1 MKVSIITPTYN
12 DGVSIEKTLDSLRLQ
27 NYTDW
32 EHIIIDDGSTDDTK
46 KKIEEYIKKYN
57 LKDKVKYIFQENADQ
72 LNAIINALQYVSGEY
87 VFTLHSDDLLPD
99 ETFLQKAVKY
109 LDENQEYDAI
119 TGNLV
124 IIDEK
129 DNVTNEWKAIEYKKE
144 EQKAAMLIL
153 NNGANIYGDVYF
165 LRKKI
170 YMETVKQNY
179 LTWNTPIWLDFQK
192 DKIKLLNIKTLE
204 APILKYRIH
213 SNNYAKNQ
221 IGKFNLL
228 NGELRTLSNLMYYFE
243 IKNYTYQKI
252 IFDILRAPLIRRLKL
267 CDYQNILYNK
277 KETKNKYKI
286 IKKAIKKQYGNKY
299 KENIFFDSLVD
310 FYKNLGAG
318 REIELPN
325 NIGKIYYGK
334 DVRSFAKK
342 ILENNLEPEY
352 IFLLQEMKKGFDK
365 IIVKNEKEK
374 QQAKDICRFLCI
386 YPYVTI
392 EVKENI

>member
-12 DGVSIEKTLDSLRLQ
+12 DGISIVKTLDSLRLQ

-32 EHIIIDDGSTDDTK
+32 EHIIVDDGSTDDTK
-46 KKIEEYIKKYN
+46 QKIEEYIQKYN

-72 LNAIINALQYVSGEY
+72 LNAIINALQNISGEY
-87 VFTLHSDDLLPD
+87 VFTLHSDDLLPN

-109 LDENQEYDAI
+109 MDENQEYDAI
-119 TGNLV
+119 TGNLI
-124 IIDEK
+124 IIDEN
-129 DNVTNEWKAIEYKKE
+129 DNITNEWKAIEYKKE

-170 YMETVKQNY
+170 YMEIVKQNY
-179 LTWNTPIWLDFQK
+179 LIWNTPIWIDFQK
-192 DKIKLLNIKTLE
+192 DKIKLLNIKTLDV
-204 APILKYRIH
+204 PFLKYRIH
-213 SNNYAKNQ
+213 SNNYANNE
-221 IGKFNLL
+221 IGKFSLL
-228 NGELRTLSNLMYYFE
+228 NGEIRTLSNLMYYFE
-243 IKNYTYQKI
+243 IKNYICQKI
-252 IFDILRAPLIRRLKL
+252 IFDILRAPLIRKLKL
-267 CDYQNILYNK
+267 YNYQNILYNK

-286 IKKAIKKQYGNKY
+286 IKKAIKKQYGDKY

-310 FYKNLGAG
+310 FYKNIKSG
-318 REIELPN
+318 RKIELPN
-325 NIGKIYYGK
+325 DIYKIYYGK
-334 DVRSFAKK
+334 DIRNFAKK
-342 ILENNLEPEY
+342 IFENNLEPEY
-352 IFLLQEMKKGFDK
+352 IFFLQEMKKGFDK

-374 QQAKDICRFLCI
+374 QQAIDISRFLCI